1 MSWVVNGYARMEDRW
16 RDKPDAR
23 CAVIPQDRE
32 MATGWIP
39 DCVICFVLDLDRSPA
54 MTLISGDAI
63 CGAHIKLRA
72 KFDTL
77 QTALADARA
86 ELERTGRRK
95 RGE

>member
-1 MSWVVNGYARMEDRW
+1 
-16 RDKPDAR
+16 
-23 CAVIPQDRE
+23 

-39 DCVICFVLDLDRSPA
+39 DCVICFVLDLTRSPA

-63 CGAHIKLRA
+63 CEAHIKLRA

-86 ELERTGRRK
+86 ELERTVRPK
-95 RGE
+95 PGE